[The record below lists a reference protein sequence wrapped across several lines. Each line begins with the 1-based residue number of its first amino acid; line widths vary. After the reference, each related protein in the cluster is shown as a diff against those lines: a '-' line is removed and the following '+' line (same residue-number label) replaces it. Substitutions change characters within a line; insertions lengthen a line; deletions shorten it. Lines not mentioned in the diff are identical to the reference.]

1 MPQPNA
7 DHKNDTRLTSIMKT
21 LGTNLNSPIGLLT
34 AALLAVSATARSA
47 DMPTLKDAYK
57 DHFYV
62 GVAINRTIA
71 TGTRSGPTTSTGTWS
86 RSTKTL
92 PSSRNSSTRFP
103 RRTT

>member
-1 MPQPNA
+1 
-7 DHKNDTRLTSIMKT
+7 MKMHS
-21 LGTNLNSPIGLLT
+21 TNLNPRNGSLT
-34 AALLAVSATARSA
+34 AALLAVVATAQSA

-71 TGTRSGPTTSTGTWS
+71 TSTSVRADNVNRTRSTRTLSS
-86 RSTKTL
+86 SQDSSTK
-92 PSSRNSSTRFP
+92 FP